1 MIPIGSV
8 VDGYRVQRVIGAG
21 GMGTV
26 YAVSDPQLPRL
37 DALKVLSA
45 ELSADGDF
53 RARFVRESDIAAVL
67 DHPNI
72 VSVYDRGETTAG
84 QLWISMQYVDGIDA
98 DAAVKAGAMTPA
110 RAVHVVAGIA
120 EALDYAHARN
130 VVHRDVKP
138 ANFLLSGPV
147 GPDERVLLG
156 DFGIARALDDA
167 GVTAT
172 GAVVATMAYA
182 APEVIES
189 QVVDGRADLYSLGC
203 SLFRMLTGRTPFHRA
218 TGMAAV
224 VMAHLHQP
232 PPRVSELLPGLPP
245 ALDAVLG
252 KAMAKD
258 PAQRYQSGREL
269 ASAAAAA
276 LRDERTEVFYHDPT
290 RPLPRPAPT
299 FYRGPGGPP
308 WPAPPVTQRRSRRG
322 LLAAAA
328 AVVVVI
334 AGGVTAAVVATRS
347 SDVPV
352 ASTPAPA
359 VSSAA
364 PSAAALVPDSGLSGL
379 LLAPEQIGAVMGPG
393 LVEQSPFT
401 GLANDSSAVMSTKC
415 LGAMLPIQ
423 RTAYADSGFTAAYGR
438 TFGPPDP
445 AAPETQQVTRQVIEG
460 AVSFGSA
467 ELAQTFMSRQ
477 AVLWDQCANQSVTFW
492 GKDSQPSRDWTL
504 STTSHTGGMLSV
516 AATPQG
522 KDGACQHAMTAR
534 NNVVIDVIACPAT
547 LADSQPAVTVL
558 DQIAANIPN

>member
-72 VSVYDRGETTAG
+72 VSVYDRGETAAG

-189 QVVDGRADLYSLGC
+189 RGVDGRADLYSLGC

-218 TGMAAV
+218 TGMAALL
-224 VMAHLHQP
+224 MAHLHQP
-232 PPRVSELLPGLPP
+232 PPRVSELVPGLPP
-245 ALDAVLG
+245 ALDAVLV

-269 ASAAAAA
+269 AAAAAAA
-276 LRDERTEVFYHDPT
+276 LREERTEIFYHDPT

-299 FYRGPGGPP
+299 PYRGPGGPP
-308 WPAPPVTQRRSRRG
+308 WPAPPVAQRRSRRG

-328 AVVVVI
+328 VAVVV

-352 ASTPAPA
+352 ASAPAPA
-359 VSSAA
+359 VSSPA
-364 PSAAALVPDSGLSGL
+364 PSAAALVPDSGLAGL
-379 LLAPEQIGAVMGPG
+379 LLAPEQIAVVMGPG

-460 AVSFGSA
+460 AVSFSSA

-547 LADSQPAVTVL
+547 LADGQPAVTVL
-558 DQIAANIPN
+558 DQIAANIPG